1 MQDRPPPTDPDERRP
16 SSDSGVTPDDV
27 GDAPELDQPDERLSP
42 DVDAEPR
49 QVRVTPTARRRN
61 APQPGPA
68 QDERDRAEPVEAPA
82 AYTPGLEGQPQATA
96 ARSRPWTWPLISLIG
111 LLAVVFVN
119 WLANWLPLN
128 DQTTGEIS
136 RENPVP
142 FQPAGWAFLIWPLIY
157 AALFAF
163 VIYGFL
169 PAGRR
174 NSRVRA
180 IGPVFLVANIANIAW
195 IFLWHWERFAAS
207 FVAIVVLLGSL
218 AVIYAM
224 LPGPR
229 GNLSSVSRVQRLL
242 VRVPF
247 SLYLGWISIA
257 TIAALEVWM
266 INGGWNGGPFGLR
279 GWTVVFLIAGVLVAA
294 VFAFAAK
301 DAIYPLVFA
310 WGYFAIAY
318 EQWDGSSLI
327 SILAGSLA
335 IVAAVL
341 TVMAVMLSFGARAG
355 SALPA
360 MPRQVDK
367 PPTAP

>member
-1 MQDRPPPTDPDERRP
+1 MQDRPPPTDSDEQRP
-16 SSDSGVTPDDV
+16 SSDTGVTPDDA
-27 GDAPELDQPDERLSP
+27 GDALESDQPDERLSP

-49 QVRVTPTARRRN
+49 QVRVTPTARRRR
-61 APQPGPA
+61 APQSGPA
-68 QDERDRAEPVEAPA
+68 QDERDRSEPVQAPA
-82 AYTPGLEGQPQATA
+82 ASTPGLQGQPQATA
-96 ARSRPWTWPLISLIG
+96 ARSRSWTWPLISLIG

-128 DQTTGEIS
+128 DQTTGEVS

-142 FQPAGWAFLIWPLIY
+142 FQPAGWAFLIWSLIY
-157 AALFAF
+157 VLLFAF
-163 VIYGFL
+163 VIYSFL

-195 IFLWHWERFAAS
+195 IFLWHWEQFAAS
-207 FVAIVVLLGSL
+207 LVAIVVLLGSL

-229 GNLSSVSRVQRLL
+229 GNLSRASRVQRLL

-257 TIAALEVWM
+257 TVAALEVWM
-266 INGGWNGGPFGLR
+266 TNGGWNGGPFGLS
-279 GWTVVFLIAGVLVAA
+279 GWTVIFLIAGVLVAA
-294 VFAFAAK
+294 VVAFATK
-301 DAIYPLVFA
+301 DAIYPLVFT

-335 IVAAVL
+335 IVAAAL
-341 TVMAVMLSFGARAG
+341 TVMAFLRSFGKRAG
-355 SALPA
+355 SV
-360 MPRQVDK
+360 MPPTPHQGDK
-367 PPTAP
+367 PPAIP